1 MTRPQKD
8 GFEFYFA
15 LDTHCKVRD
24 YAIRNDTGEG
34 FEQFIQRN
42 VEGQRSGKNYP
53 DYWLFQYTIPDDVLL
68 RIRQQERLIGPDFLQ
83 NSLPILLEEGVAPQC
98 IVRLRDAAF
107 CWQMNIPYL
116 SPETELERLRHH
128 DGYQRAMF
136 CFGEGMKRLPSFDT
150 LTAVETRQGLLLF
163 TDTPR
168 GTECYEEMW
177 DYYLLHFFHPQLQ
190 DTQLRMYRLP
200 QFDTGWQKYVD
211 LFRLDRDDK
220 DRGRYAFGEIPP
232 GIFAPKALLAYA
244 IRTDTFD
251 LAPTVQNYEKLIDNV
266 PHTPHYSSYSFDIA
280 VLQTMQQN
288 GMSGGMKYG
297 IMNGLFPSA
306 EAFETLAREYGTSAE
321 SSATQRKL
329 QERTRQLAAEILKKN
344 YPLRRG
350 MQPHRNKYDDISD
363 LHVPSVPPNRIHGV
377 KRR

>member
-83 NSLPILLEEGVAPQC
+83 NSLPILLEEGVAPQR

-116 SPETELERLRHH
+116 SPEAELERLRHH
-128 DGYQRAMF
+128 DGYERAMF
-136 CFGEGMKRLPSFDT
+136 GFGEGMKPLSRFDT

-163 TDTPR
+163 TETPLGAQR
-168 GTECYEEMW
+168 FIEMW

-190 DTQLRMYRLP
+190 DTQLQIYRLP

-211 LFRLDRDDK
+211 LFRLERDDK
-220 DRGRYAFGEIPP
+220 DKGRYAFDEIPP
-232 GIFAPKALLAYA
+232 GIFAPKALLAYG
-244 IRTDTFD
+244 IRT
-251 LAPTVQNYEKLIDNV
+251 
-266 PHTPHYSSYSFDIA
+266 
-280 VLQTMQQN
+280 
-288 GMSGGMKYG
+288 
-297 IMNGLFPSA
+297 
-306 EAFETLAREYGTSAE
+306 
-321 SSATQRKL
+321 
-329 QERTRQLAAEILKKN
+329 EIG
-344 YPLRRG
+344 RA
-350 MQPHRNKYDDISD
+350 
-363 LHVPSVPPNRIHGV
+363 HV
-377 KRR
+377 